1 MSTLIEVILPVF
13 LVLGFGYLARW
24 RGLITDTGVDGLMTF
39 AQGFAVPC
47 LLFRAIATM
56 ELGQNFDLALLGSF
70 YTGATIGFI
79 AGLFGA
85 RFLFKRG
92 WEDSVAVGF
101 CCLFSNSILLGLP
114 ITERAY
120 GVTALDSNYAI
131 VAIYAPFCYL
141 LGIGTMEIVK
151 NQGGGIAKTFLN
163 ILRSLIKNPLVIGI
177 ALGFITNLTGIAIPG
192 VLNDAL
198 NLMIQA
204 AIPAALFG
212 LGGILYRYRPEGDL
226 RIVAYIAGVSLLL
239 HPAITWA
246 VGRAS
251 GLTTEQF
258 RSAVLTATMAPGMN
272 SYLFANMYGVAK
284 RVAASSVLIVT
295 ATSILTIWLWLSIL
309 P

>member
-13 LVLGFGYLARW
+13 LVLGFGYMARW

-70 YTGATIGFI
+70 YTGAIIGFI

-85 RFLFKRG
+85 RFLFKRA

-141 LGIGTMEIVK
+141 VGIGTMEIVK
-151 NQGGGIAKTFLN
+151 NRGGGIAKTFLN

-239 HPAITWA
+239 HPAITWG

-295 ATSILTIWLWLSIL
+295 ATSILTIWLWLSVL